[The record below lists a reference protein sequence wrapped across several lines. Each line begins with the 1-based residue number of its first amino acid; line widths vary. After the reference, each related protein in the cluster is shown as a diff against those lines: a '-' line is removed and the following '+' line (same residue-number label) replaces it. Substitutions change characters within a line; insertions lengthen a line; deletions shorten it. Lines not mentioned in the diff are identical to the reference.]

1 MKTNKNLLAEIKQA
15 LANVPALAKCLPRIN
30 ISVNDGAVVLSGT
43 IDSTGLKTLATE
55 IVAAIPGVDYLIEE
69 FRVDKGDR
77 HRVAVQIDWTNGKI
91 ALA

>member
-15 LANVPALAKCLPRIN
+15 LANVPALAHCLPGIN
-30 ISVNDGAVVLSGT
+30 ISVNDGAVALSGT
-43 IDSTGLKTLATE
+43 IDSAELKTLATE

-77 HRVAVQIDWTNGKI
+77 RRVAVQIDWMNGKI